1 MFVPNVVCHCFNR
14 IFLYRNNLLFFL
26 FILIFSQVVVSAGVF
41 RVFGPEVAELPLV
54 ATDAEYQGQVI

>member
-1 MFVPNVVCHCFNR
+1 MTLSKCITGFFH
-14 IFLYRNNLLFFL
+14 NLILVFFFL
-26 FILIFSQVVVSAGVF
+26 FKLIFSQVVVSAGVF